1 MKIDGSDFIVPVC
14 IEQQQVFE
22 YIELKIYRIKNN
34 LSILY
39 ILKRPFL
46 KDY

>member
-22 YIELKIYRIKNN
+22 YIELKTIH
-34 LSILY
+34 LFY
-39 ILKRPFL
+39 IF
-46 KDY
+46 